1 MSNTRSKDLKL
12 VPLFGKL
19 DDMRSKL
26 FISALRE
33 ASDKIRGS
41 NSYKATKI
49 TKAGVNYGIQ
59 GNIYLSEVT
68 YHFKNKYFMNK
79 DSTIGDDDIHSE
91 WKTYINNISARI
103 NNATYTK
110 TPTPTS
116 NIGKNIIDLIES
128 VNGNVLVGSEEEFTQ
143 ELIKMLVESGTR
155 KMPDGTIQ
163 PIDMSSPS
171 TWTNIESVTYYRI
184 QLILAKLMI
193 GANTL
198 YNRFSPAIFTLM
210 TGADRNIDTIPLENK
225 QAYENFI
232 LNSLS
237 IAGSPLPD
245 NQVKFNLNLTKYWLL
260 EQLDEHFK
268 NAKQPINNSSSF
280 FDKDTPAVQE
290 QYFRKDGKL
299 YTFDSDGNE
308 VHVDVTSVAYR
319 KLSDDSTK
327 CLDTGFKDSTSGTGQ
342 TCADYLH
349 DCLQGK
355 GVEKCKAFL
364 QNQDFWKITQD
375 EVNNMLPVNA
385 VKTLTS
391 FGFEFYSTF
400 DAEAGRK
407 FKKVYDV
414 NKWIENLAEKA
425 KSGTSPGLSI
435 ADVENITKNLKLTGY
450 LGMIVHKINSNPA
463 ILNDDY
469 VGPNNINQI
478 NSQSFDTTLSKI
490 GLKPRYAVQTLSVG
504 DITKFQNAVTD
515 NYRYIKALFRI
526 PGVGSSIF
534 NAGMSGRMV
543 GGGTDLIDTFE
554 ERLSDKTKYI
564 SHIIANHH
572 ISLNKR
578 LERFGKKI
586 DTNDQKKISDLIDNL
601 AESESKL
608 YKASLYAEK
617 YAQLLELHGNNDSTS
632 VLNYDHLKEFV
643 DHRNKYFDR
652 VSKKQLDLISI
663 IRSIAEAVN
672 NETLQKSQK
681 KSQHEPVDIESI
693 NTLLLG

>member
-12 VPLFGKL
+12 VPLFGRL

-49 TKAGVNYGIQ
+49 TKNGINNYGIQ
-59 GNIYLSEVT
+59 GNIYLGDIT
-68 YHFKNKYFMNK
+68 YQFKNKYFITK
-79 DSTIGDDDIHSE
+79 DASKGDDDIHTE
-91 WKTYINNISARI
+91 WENYFKHLYLRI
-103 NNATYTK
+103 NNTIYRTD
-110 TPTPTS
+110 TD
-116 NIGKNIIDLIES
+116 IGKQIINIVES
-128 VNGNVLVGSEEEFTQ
+128 AYGNVLPGSEEEFTQ
-143 ELIKMLVESGTR
+143 ELIKILIAAGTR
-155 KMPDGTIQ
+155 KKADGTLE

-171 TWTNIESVTYYRI
+171 TWTNIEAVRYHDISYILSR
-184 QLILAKLMI
+184 LIILEAKV
-193 GANTL
+193 
-198 YNRFSPAIFTLM
+198 YNYLSGSDAASFTLL
-210 TGADRNIDTIPLENK
+210 THADKHIDTIPLESRQK
-225 QAYENFI
+225 FTLLFATI
-232 LNSLS
+232 DDTS
-237 IAGSPLPD
+237 SPPPPD
-245 NQVKFNLNLTKYWLL
+245 TIVKFNQNLTKYWLL
-260 EQLDEHFK
+260 EQLDEHVK
-268 NAKQPINNSSSF
+268 NAKQAINNPSSF
-280 FDKDTPAVQE
+280 FDKETPAVQ
-290 QYFRKDGKL
+290 QHYFRKDGKL
-299 YTFDSDGNE
+299 YTFDSNGNE
-308 VHVDVTSVAYR
+308 KHIDVTSAAYR
-319 KLSDDSTK
+319 ELSNDSSK
-327 CLDTGFKDSTSGTGQ
+327 CLDTGFKQSTTPGE
-342 TCADYLH
+342 TCADYLQ

-391 FGFEFYSTF
+391 FGFGFYSIY
-400 DAEAGRK
+400 DDNAGRK
-407 FKKVYDV
+407 FQKVYDV
-414 NKWIENLAEKA
+414 NKWIENLANKA
-425 KSGTSPGLSI
+425 KTGTSPGLSV

-450 LGMIVHKINSNPA
+450 LGMLVDKINSNPA

-490 GLKPRYAVQTLSVG
+490 GLKPRYAVQTLSIG
-504 DITKFQNAVTD
+504 DITKFHNAVTQD
-515 NYRYIKALFRI
+515 HQYIKALFRI
-526 PGVGSSIF
+526 PGVGASIF
-534 NAGMSGRMV
+534 NSRMFSPMT
-543 GGGTDLIDTFE
+543 GGSSDLLDTFE

-564 SHIIANHH
+564 SHIISEHH
-572 ISLNKR
+572 VSLNKR

-617 YAQLLELHGNNDSTS
+617 YAQLLELHGTDDNTS
-632 VLNYDHLKEFV
+632 VLTYDHLKEFV

-652 VSKKQLDLISI
+652 VSKKQLDLLSI
-663 IRSIAEAVN
+663 IKSIAEAVN

-681 KSQHEPVDIESI
+681 KSQHVPVEVESI
-693 NTLLLG
+693 NSLLLG